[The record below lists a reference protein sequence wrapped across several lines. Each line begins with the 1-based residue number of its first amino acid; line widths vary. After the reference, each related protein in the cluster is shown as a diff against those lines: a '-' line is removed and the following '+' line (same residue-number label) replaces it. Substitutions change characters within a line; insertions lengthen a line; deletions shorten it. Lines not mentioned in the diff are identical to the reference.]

1 VSTTFQGF
9 LSPKN
14 IQKPPLLSSTFFATK
29 KPRNSSFKEEILGKI
44 QVIRVFG

>member
-14 IQKPPLLSSTFFATK
+14 IQKFPLTSSKFFATK
-29 KPRNSSFKEEILGKI
+29 KPKKSSFKEEILGKI